1 LVDARTKRKYEM
13 KERQLNKSIVDLMIE
28 NKSKEKEDSTTPVH
42 LYDSKNRNS
51 SRSVSIDSHQ
61 SIQDDIVMIEDQE
74 FNEDVPVVVKKK
86 RRRYN

>member
-1 LVDARTKRKYEM
+1 MMAKYEM
-13 KERQLNKSIVDLMIE
+13 EERRLEESIVDLMIE

-61 SIQDDIVMIEDQE
+61 SV
-74 FNEDVPVVVKKK
+74 
-86 RRRYN
+86 

>member
-1 LVDARTKRKYEM
+1 M